1 MIDMARP
8 TKYTP
13 ELLEAARAYLVNYED
28 HEHAFPS
35 AVGLADVLEIGE
47 TTLYRWAGEEGKEEF
62 RDILDAINRKQ
73 QLVAWNKGLKGDYN
87 ANLVKLLLGKH
98 GYHDK
103 QDQTLSAPGGGP
115 IRHEHTMT
123 PSRAREILERHG
135 IDPESIGSGE

>member
-1 MIDMARP
+1 MARP

-13 ELLEAARAYLVNYED
+13 EVLEAARAYLVSYED
-28 HEHAFPS
+28 HDHAFPS

-47 TTLYRWAGEEGKEEF
+47 TTLYRWADEEGKEEF
-62 RDILDAINRKQ
+62 REILDAVSRKQ

-103 QDQTLSAPGGGP
+103 ADNTLSGPGGGP
-115 IRHEHTMT
+115 MEVDQHWTVEVVGASNPDT
-123 PSRAREILERHG
+123 
-135 IDPESIGSGE
+135 